1 MRRTLA
7 LLVAV
12 LLLGPGVAHAQPS
25 PKSSH
30 HTPAWIAVG
39 AGAGFGIGVWAG
51 LTRFDESINS
61 DRKIWTTAIVSATA
75 GGLLGYLLTRKRP
88 TATGARGAKGA
99 ASALGATGANGALGA
114 SRCDRCAANLSSV
127 APVAL
132 VAPVVSAVPLA
143 LLAPVAPSAPLRSYS
158 LLSPISGDT
167 RDAFAA
173 GR

>member
-25 PKSSH
+25 PKTSH

-88 TATGARGAKGA
+88 TATGARGAAGRC
-99 ASALGATGANGALGA
+99 LG
-114 SRCDRCAANLSSV
+114 CDRCEGCVGCEMCGKCLGCNRCEWCV
-127 APVAL
+127 RCVAL
-132 VAPVVSAVPLA
+132 
-143 LLAPVAPSAPLRSYS
+143 RSMRRE
-158 LLSPISGDT
+158 LI
-167 RDAFAA
+167 
-173 GR
+173 